1 MTSVKGDDNDE
12 EEVVGSGNEEGEGDG
27 EGERAMGKEVSTWCP
42 PESYITANVD
52 DHTAPAAPQPRPVRS
67 REQLLVELKYRME
80 SEDSLRNDVERC
92 ISLPTETLQYCK
104 SELEEAVLTKSANV
118 KELRALRRAVKKATL
133 NLAKAHNREL
143 PEARAA
149 VADNAD
155 RIVALQALL
164 SV

>member
-1 MTSVKGDDNDE
+1 MTSVKGNDNDE
-12 EEVVGSGNEEGEGDG
+12 EEVVGSGIEEGEGDG

-80 SEDSLRNDVERC
+80 SEESLRNDVERC
-92 ISLPTETLQYCK
+92 ISLPTESLQICK
-104 SELEEAVLTKSANV
+104 SRLEEAVRTKSANAQ
-118 KELRALRRAVKKATL
+118 ELRALRRAVKKGTL
-133 NLAKAHNREL
+133 NVAKAHSRQL

-149 VADNAD
+149 LAENAD

>member
-1 MTSVKGDDNDE
+1 M
-12 EEVVGSGNEEGEGDG
+12 
-27 EGERAMGKEVSTWCP
+27 
-42 PESYITANVD
+42 
-52 DHTAPAAPQPRPVRS
+52 RS

-92 ISLPTETLQYCK
+92 ISLPTDSLQICK
-104 SELEEAVLTKSANV
+104 SRLEEAVRTKSANAQ
-118 KELRALRRAVKKATL
+118 ELRALRRAVKKGTL
-133 NLAKAHNREL
+133 NVVKAHSREL